1 VRHLV
6 ESGDTVAILLR
17 PESDPWRIADVLDRV
32 ETITAQLS
40 EPDALSGPLA
50 GFRPDVVYH
59 LGWSGSGHA
68 GRNDP
73 GQQSANVPE
82 AVALVDLASDAG
94 ATAWI
99 GLGSQAENGPT
110 AAVLDESTPVRPTT
124 PYGAAKLSAGT
135 LTRERCAARSVRHVW
150 LRLLTAY
157 GPAEGPSYLIPQV
170 ILSLLRGSRPA
181 LTDGSQPGDF
191 LHAADASR
199 ALRAAA
205 LNESCTG
212 TFVLSSGHHR
222 PVREIALTLRDLI
235 DPRLELGFGEII
247 PKDPPL
253 GLRGNPRALE
263 LATGWSPNVSLHSG
277 LSGCVDWYRRNLN
290 RYATEQT

>member
-17 PESDPWRIADVLDRV
+17 PVSDPWRIVDVLDRV
-32 ETITAQLS
+32 ETISGQLS

-73 GQQSANVPE
+73 AQQSANVPE
-82 AVALVDLASDAG
+82 AVALVELASDAG

-124 PYGAAKLSAGT
+124 AYGAAKLSAGA
-135 LTRERCAARSVRHVW
+135 LTRERCAARSVRQVW

-157 GPAEGPSYLIPQV
+157 GPAEDPSYLIPQV
-170 ILSLLRGSRPA
+170 ILSLLRGGRPA
-181 LTDGSQPGDF
+181 LTEGNQPSDF

-222 PVREIALTLRDLI
+222 PVREIALALRDLI

-247 PKDPPL
+247 PRDPPL

-263 LATGWSPNVSLHSG
+263 LATGWSPNVSLPSG
-277 LSGCVDWYRRNLN
+277 LAGCVDWYRRNLS
-290 RYATEQT
+290 RYAAEQA

>member
-1 VRHLV
+1 M
-6 ESGDTVAILLR
+6 AILLR

-32 ETITAQLS
+32 ETIAGQLS
-40 EPDALSGPLA
+40 DAAALRRPLA

-59 LGWSGSGHA
+59 LGWSGSGHT
-68 GRNDP
+68 GRNDRAS
-73 GQQSANVPE
+73 QSENVTD
-82 AVALVDLASDAG
+82 AVALVELAAHVG

-110 AAVLDESTPVRPTT
+110 ALVLDESTPVRPTSA
-124 PYGAAKLSAGT
+124 YGAAKLLAAT
-135 LTRERCAARSVRHVW
+135 TTRELCAARGLRHSW

-157 GPAEGPSYLIPQV
+157 GPAEDPSYLVPQV

-181 LTDGSQPGDF
+181 LTEGHQPGDF
-191 LHAADASR
+191 LHVTDAAS
-199 ALRAAA
+199 ALRAVA
-205 LNESCTG
+205 LNESCAG

-222 PVREIALTLRDLI
+222 PVRDIALALRDLI
-235 DPRLELGFGEII
+235 DPRLELGFGEIV

-263 LATGWSPNVSLHSG
+263 LATGWSPKVSLEAG
-277 LSGCVDWYRRNLN
+277 LAECVGWYRQNLG
-290 RYATEQT
+290 RYSKVQT